1 MKIAIVTGATSG
13 LCRAFLDEWQAR
25 DYYFDEVWL
34 VARHQ
39 DRLEEVGLNLPWDA
53 RLFALDL
60 SVESDRAM
68 LARTLKEEAP
78 RVQYVVNAAGY
89 GKIGSVEAIDATEQ
103 VGMVELNCAAL
114 VDVTQLVLPYLT
126 LGSVIFEIASVAAFL
141 PQPNFAVYAASKS
154 FVHSFSRAL
163 NAELK
168 HKGARVV
175 SVCPNPMATAFFE
188 RAGGTPIFF
197 KQFFFEKPE
206 KVAHAAVEAAL
217 QGRDMSISCKT
228 GQVLHTI
235 GKCMPHRSVLAI
247 EQALSI
253 DVGRLRGEKRH
264 K

>member
-13 LCRAFLDEWQAR
+13 LGRAFLDEWQAR

-188 RAGGTPIFF
+188 RAGGTPTFF

-217 QGRDMSISCKT
+217 QGRDVSISCKT

-253 DVGRLRGEKRH
+253 DVSRLRGEKRR

>member
-13 LCRAFLDEWQAR
+13 LGRAFLDEWQSR

-34 VARHQ
+34 IARHQ
-39 DRLEEVGLNLPWDA
+39 DRLEEVGLNLPWNA

-60 SVESDRAM
+60 SIEKDRAV

-89 GKIGSVEAIDATEQ
+89 GKIGRVDTIEPAEQ
-103 VGMVELNCAAL
+103 VGMVDLNCTAL
-114 VDVTQLVLPYLT
+114 VDVTQIVLPYLA
-126 LGSVIFEIASVAAFL
+126 LGSVIYEIASVAAFL

-168 HKGARVV
+168 HKGTQVV

-188 RAGGTPIFF
+188 RAGGTPSLF
-197 KQFFFEKPE
+197 KRFFFEQPE

-217 QGRDMSISCKT
+217 KGRDVSVSCKT
-228 GQVLHTI
+228 GQLLHMV
-235 GKCMPHRSVLAI
+235 GKFMPHRSVLAL
-247 EQALSI
+247 EDVLSI
-253 DVGRLRGEKRH
+253 DVSRMRSEKH
-264 K
+264 SK